1 MLKLFTHSLGRAES
15 ASDRDHKKSKSQVKK
30 KGNHKSQVK
39 RGTKAKVSPDVS
51 LTSNDFVVRIVHKGG
66 QQEVYQRALPASKL
80 MRKYPGMC
88 VASPQVFKDP
98 HQSVLGPDQVLL
110 LGHKYIMISPRDVHK
125 LKRKHA
131 QQGEDEENNGPAMQE
146 LSPAEEVTRYFPCG
160 HQTRESS
167 NKASNEANG
176 AQGQEMVE
184 TKKSLSPHGG
194 IEELQGGGP
203 AQEPHGYAK
212 PYFSSPKDKSIKHT
226 RRRKGIKNKPFVPPL
241 PKNRVYRVFD
251 WQPRLPTIQEL
262 SP

>member
-15 ASDRDHKKSKSQVKK
+15 SAPERDHKKSKSHVKK
-30 KGNHKSQVK
+30 KGNNK

-66 QQEVYQRALPASKL
+66 LQEVYQRALPASKL

-88 VASPQVFKDP
+88 VASPEVFKDP

-131 QQGEDEENNGPAMQE
+131 QQGENEENNAPAIQE
-146 LSPAEEVTRYFPCG
+146 LSPAEEVTRDSPCG

-176 AQGQEMVE
+176 AQGQEMME
-184 TKKSLSPHGG
+184 RKKSLYPDGG
-194 IEELQGGGP
+194 IEEVQGGGP
-203 AQEPHGYAK
+203 AREPHGYAK
-212 PYFSSPKDKSIKHT
+212 DVPATPNKEPSQQTQNNNIPIEEPA
-226 RRRKGIKNKPFVPPL
+226 KGV
-241 PKNRVYRVFD
+241 
-251 WQPRLPTIQEL
+251 QHM
-262 SP
+262 S